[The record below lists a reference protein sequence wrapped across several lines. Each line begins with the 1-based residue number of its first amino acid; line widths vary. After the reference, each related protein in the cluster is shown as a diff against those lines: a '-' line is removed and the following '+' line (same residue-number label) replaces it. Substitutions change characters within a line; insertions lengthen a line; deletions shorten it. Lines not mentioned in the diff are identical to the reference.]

1 MLWRSGR
8 GSRHVNV
15 TGEAR
20 RWTRAA
26 GAKTG
31 GTNSSETARP
41 SKKRSAWLYD
51 GVVPAYSRNSR
62 GEERDV
68 WEEEFEP
75 PI

>member
-1 MLWRSGR
+1 MDARRGR
-8 GSRHVNV
+8 ENWGRELLRD
-15 TGEAR
+15 GEAF
-20 RWTRAA
+20 
-26 GAKTG
+26 
-31 GTNSSETARP
+31 
-41 SKKRSAWLYD
+41 KKKSAWLYD